1 MVGKDYEEGGMIK
14 HGSMMINAVSNS
26 TVPHISLLIGAS
38 YGAGHYGMCGRAY
51 DPRFLF
57 AWPSAKSAVMG
68 GAQLA
73 GVLSIV
79 SRAAAEA
86 RGQQVDEDG
95 RRGDA
100 GRRRGSDRSRV
111 AADGAVRDALR
122 RRGDRPARYPHR
134 VGNVFVRH
142 RQWPDQGDV
151 ELRRL
156 PDVMQMA
163 ITRVLVANRGEIARR
178 VFATCRTLGLGT
190 VAVYT
195 DPDANAPH
203 VAEADAR
210 VRLPKTNDY
219 LNAEAIIAAARA
231 AGADAVHPGY
241 GFLSEN
247 AEFAAAVQAAGL
259 VWIGPPVDA
268 VRAMGS
274 KIESKKMMAA
284 AGVPVLEELDP
295 DTVTADQLP
304 VLVKASSGGGGRG
317 MRVVDQLDALPS
329 EVAAAQRE
337 AQSAFGDPTV
347 FCERYLPT
355 GHHVEVQVMADS
367 HGTVWAVGERECSIQ
382 RRHQK
387 IIEEAP
393 SPLVERIPG
402 MRARLF
408 EAARLAAGA
417 IGYTGAGTVEFLAD
431 DDGEFYFLEMNT
443 RLQVEHPVTE
453 ETTGLDLVEL
463 QIAVAD
469 GGRLDA
475 EPPAAHGHSIEAR
488 LYAEDPARDWQPQA
502 GQVQRID
509 VPAARTEF
517 STLGARTGIRLDS
530 GIVDGSVVSIHYDPM
545 LAKVISYAPTR
556 RQAALV
562 LADALARAQL
572 HGLRTNR
579 DLLVNVLR
587 HQAFLD
593 GATDTAFFDTHDL
606 AKLSA
611 PLVDDAVIRLS
622 AIAAAL
628 ADAAGQSGDGHRCS
642 ARSPAGGATWRRA
655 TRSRPMPTTTAC
667 EHRIEYRFTR
677 TGLLLPADESI
688 QLVSATAHE
697 VVLADDHG
705 VARSFAVKRYD
716 AKVSVYVDSAHGP
729 VHLVALP
736 RFPEPGSAV
745 EKGSLVAPMP
755 GNVIR
760 LGAAVGD
767 TVTAGQPLIWLEAMK
782 MEHTITAPADGVLAE
797 LNVDTGHQV
806 EVGAVLARVD
816 VPHDPEAEGDT
827 P

>member
-1 MVGKDYEEGGMIK
+1 
-14 HGSMMINAVSNS
+14 
-26 TVPHISLLIGAS
+26 
-38 YGAGHYGMCGRAY
+38 
-51 DPRFLF
+51 
-57 AWPSAKSAVMG
+57 MG
-68 GAQLA
+68 
-73 GVLSIV
+73 
-79 SRAAAEA
+79 
-86 RGQQVDEDG
+86 
-95 RRGDA
+95 
-100 GRRRGSDRSRV
+100 
-111 AADGAVRDALR
+111 
-122 RRGDRPARYPHR
+122 
-134 VGNVFVRH
+134 
-142 RQWPDQGDV
+142 
-151 ELRRL
+151 
-156 PDVMQMA
+156 

-178 VFATCRTLGLGT
+178 VFATCRRLGLST

-195 DPDANAPH
+195 DPDAAAPH

-210 VRLPKTNDY
+210 VRLPQTNDY
-219 LNAEAIIAAARA
+219 LNAEALIAAARA

-247 AEFAAAVQAAGL
+247 ADFAAAVKDAGL
-259 VWIGPPVDA
+259 TWIGPPVDA

-274 KIESKKMMAA
+274 KIESKKLMAA
-284 AGVPVLEELDP
+284 AGVPVLDELDP
-295 DTVTADQLP
+295 ETVTAKQLP

-317 MRVVDQLDALPS
+317 MRVVHELDELPS

-355 GHHVEVQVMADS
+355 GHHVEVQILADT

-393 SPLVERIPG
+393 SPLVERTPG
-402 MRARLF
+402 MRAKLF
-408 EAARLAAGA
+408 DAARLAAGA
-417 IGYTGAGTVEFLAD
+417 IGYAGAGTVEFLAD

-463 QIAVAD
+463 QLAVAD
-469 GGRLDA
+469 GARLDS
-475 EPPAAHGHSIEAR
+475 EPPVAQGFSIEAR

-502 GQVQRID
+502 GPVHRID
-509 VPAARTEF
+509 VPVVRTEF
-517 STLGARTGIRLDS
+517 ATLGARTGVRLDS

-556 RQAALV
+556 RQSAMV
-562 LADALARAQL
+562 LADALTRSRL
-572 HGLRTNR
+572 HGVRTNR

-587 HQAFLD
+587 HPAFLD
-593 GATDTAFFDTHDL
+593 GATDTAFFDTHGLADL
-606 AKLSA
+606 AA
-611 PLVDDAVIRLS
+611 PLADAEGIQLS

-628 ADAAGQSGDGHRCS
+628 ADAAGN
-642 ARSPAGGATWRRA
+642 RA
-655 TRSRPMPTTTAC
+655 TATVFGSIPSGWRNLASGYQVKTYLDDGGT

-677 TGLLLPADESI
+677 TGLVLPADESTR
-688 QLVSATAHE
+688 LVSASADE
-697 VVLADDHG
+697 VVLADGNG
-705 VARSFAVKRYD
+705 VASSFAVAGHGRD
-716 AKVSVYVDSAHGP
+716 IYVDSARGP

-767 TVTAGQPLIWLEAMK
+767 TVTSGQPLIWLEAMK

-797 LNVDTGHQV
+797 LNVASGQQV
-806 EVGAVLARVD
+806 EVGAVLARVEA
-816 VPHDPEAEGDT
+816 PQDPEAKGDAG
-827 P
+827 